1 MELPFR
7 ELHELYKIVYERA
20 EARAKAEKERQ
31 EEEQRQKQKEE
42 DEERRRKG
50 LPPQLRREPPPD
62 AKTIVKPNDMP
73 ISSPEEADELEEML
87 EEMTEGGAI

>member
-31 EEEQRQKQKEE
+31 EQEEQQRQKEE

-50 LPPQLRREPPPD
+50 LPPQIRRQPPPD
-62 AKTIVKPNDMP
+62 AKTIVRPNDTP
-73 ISSPEEADELEEML
+73 ISSPEDAEELEEMF
-87 EEMTEGGAI
+87 EEMAEGGAI